1 MNSGNSF
8 DDVTDNKMKKHPN
21 FRDPV
26 YRMTFGIQ
34 DDIPAG
40 SAYREQFNF
49 EVLLWGINSAE
60 VPILQHIGNN

>member
-21 FRDPV
+21 WRP
-26 YRMTFGIQ
+26 GIQ